1 MTFENKIEQV
11 DQQQQRIAQIRPLSR
26 DALLQLREY
35 YRIGLTYSSNA
46 IEGNTLTES
55 ETKVVLEDGLT
66 IGGKPLRDH
75 LEAIG
80 HSDAFNMVYE
90 LSQSGT
96 IDEQSILDMHRLFYY
111 RIDDENAGRYRT
123 KGVIITGTTYT
134 PPPPSKVAAAMQEF
148 VSQIPEQR
156 DALHP
161 VVFAAWLHVR
171 LANIHPFIDG
181 NGRTARLLMNLALMQ
196 AGYPITIIPPVVR
209 GDYIAALQASNRG
222 DDEPFINLLSN
233 MVWEAQREYLRL
245 VQSLNEE

>member
-1 MTFENKIEQV
+1 MTFDNKIKQV
-11 DQQQQRIAQIRPLSR
+11 DEQQQKITQIRPLTR
-26 DALLQLREY
+26 GALRQLREY

-75 LEAIG
+75 MEAIG
-80 HSDAFNMVYE
+80 HSEALNMVYE
-90 LSQSGT
+90 LSQGNT
-96 IDEQSILDMHRLFYY
+96 IDEQSILDMHRLFYH
-111 RIDDENAGRYRT
+111 RIVSENAGRYRT
-123 KGVIITGTTYT
+123 KGAIITGTTYT

-156 DALHP
+156 ETLHP
-161 VVFAAWLHVR
+161 VEFAGWVHIR

-181 NGRTARLLMNLALMQ
+181 NGRAARLLMKLALMQ
-196 AGYPITIIPPVVR
+196 AGYPITIIPPVIR
-209 GDYIAALQASNRG
+209 GDYIAALQASNNN
-222 DDEPFINLLSN
+222 DNEPFMNLLSN

-245 VQSLNEE
+245 VQSLNEV

>member
-11 DQQQQRIAQIRPLSR
+11 GWQQEKITQLRPLTQ

-55 ETKVVLEDGLT
+55 ETRVVLEDGLT

-75 LEAIG
+75 LEAVG
-80 HSDAFNMVYE
+80 HSEAFNMVYE
-90 LSQSGT
+90 LSQSSS
-96 IDEQSILDMHRLFYY
+96 IDEQSILDIHRLFYH
-111 RIDDENAGRYRT
+111 RIDNQNAGRYRT
-123 KGVIITGTTYT
+123 KPVIITGTTYT

-148 VSQIPEQR
+148 VSQIPGQKET
-156 DALHP
+156 LHP
-161 VVFAAWLHVR
+161 VVFAGWLHIR

-181 NGRTARLLMNLALMQ
+181 NGRAARLLMNLALMQ

-209 GDYIAALQASNRG
+209 GDYISALQASNRG
-222 DDEPFINLLSN
+222 EKEPFINLLSN

>member
-1 MTFENKIEQV
+1 MTLENKIEQV
-11 DQQQQRIAQIRPLSR
+11 DRQQQEINQLRPLGRES
-26 DALLQLREY
+26 LLQLRDY

-80 HSDAFNMVYE
+80 HGDAFNRVCT
-90 LSQSGT
+90 LSQGQT
-96 IDEQSILDMHRLFYY
+96 MDEHSILELHRLFYQ
-111 RIDDENAGRYRT
+111 RIDSDNAGRYRT
-123 KGVIITGTTYT
+123 KPVIITGTTYT

-148 VSQIPEQR
+148 TSQIPTQR
-156 DALHP
+156 ENLHP
-161 VVFAAWLHVR
+161 VELAGWLHIR

-209 GDYIAALQASNRG
+209 GDYIAALQASNSG
-222 DDEPFINLLSN
+222 NNAPFINLLSN

-245 VQSLNEE
+245 VQSLTEE